1 MECRC
6 KGIPTPEDSLNYIVK
21 VQVGA
26 DSDSYSDRYVL
37 SATLPSDDCCD
48 FCLAEESARF
58 SKLAGA

>member
-21 VQVGA
+21 VQVGT

-48 FCLAEESARF
+48 FC
-58 SKLAGA
+58 